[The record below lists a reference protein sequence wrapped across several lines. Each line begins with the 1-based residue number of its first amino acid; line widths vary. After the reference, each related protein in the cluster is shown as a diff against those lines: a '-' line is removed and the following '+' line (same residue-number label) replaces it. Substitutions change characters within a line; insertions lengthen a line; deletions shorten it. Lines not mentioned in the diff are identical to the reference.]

1 MTLLKATE
9 APLSQTYSLAL
20 LDLDGVVYRGKDPV
34 AFASESIRQAEHLGM
49 TIEYTTNNSSR
60 MQSVVADQ
68 LRGFGLDVEPWQVIT
83 SSVVAARM
91 VSKHVPQGAKVL
103 VVGAEHLQDEVGK
116 AGLTPVQYA
125 SDHPTAVIQ
134 GCKNY

>member
-60 MQSVVADQ
+60 MQSAVADQ
-68 LRGFGLDVEPWQVIT
+68 LRGFGLDVEPGR
-83 SSVVAARM
+83 SSLRRSLLHAWCSSMYLRVPKCWWWARNTCRTRW
-91 VSKHVPQGAKVL
+91 AKP
-103 VVGAEHLQDEVGK
+103 A
-116 AGLTPVQYA
+116 
-125 SDHPTAVIQ
+125 
-134 GCKNY
+134 